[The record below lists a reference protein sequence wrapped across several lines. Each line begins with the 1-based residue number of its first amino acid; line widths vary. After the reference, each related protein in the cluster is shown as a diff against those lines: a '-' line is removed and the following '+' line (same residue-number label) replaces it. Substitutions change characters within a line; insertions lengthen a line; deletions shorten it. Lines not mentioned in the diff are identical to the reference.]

1 MRKSLPRFLLSGA
14 ILALT
19 ATSVLAAPTLEEQMQ
34 SLKRQNH
41 QQSIMLQK
49 MQERLDTMEQKQS
62 SNHVE
67 PVGVSGEPTEPAS
80 LIQAINDHVEL
91 SVLAEVEGSSAD
103 NFAGEDT
110 SDIVLAT
117 VEIGLDATVSEWSS
131 AHILLLYEEGEE
143 NDHLMVDEGT
153 ITIGNLE
160 KFPFYLT
167 AGKMYV
173 PYGNFESNMVS
184 DPLTLEIGETG
195 DSAIQIGF
203 EAGGFYGSIY
213 GFNGDVN
220 EAGEHGDYIDN
231 FGANAGFTMENDIIA
246 MDVGLGYITNI
257 GDTDGLG
264 DFLDGAVASEVKDYV
279 DGISAH
285 AIVTVGPFS
294 MVAEYLAALDDFEL
308 GEIDFDGSGAEPKAY
323 NFEVAFS
330 TELIARET
338 TFAIG
343 YQATD
348 EALALEL
355 PESRIIGTAS
365 MEIMPYTALAVEY
378 FHDEDYSRSDGG
390 TGNDADTLTIQLALE
405 F

>member
-1 MRKSLPRFLLSGA
+1 MRKSLPNFLLSGA
-14 ILALT
+14 ILALS
-19 ATSVLAAPTLEEQMQ
+19 ATSVLAAPTLEEEMQ

-49 MQERLDTMEQKQS
+49 MQERLGTMEQNQAS
-62 SNHVE
+62 SQIESLDTAQEIN
-67 PVGVSGEPTEPAS
+67 GPAS
-80 LIQAINDHVEL
+80 LLQAINDDVEL

-110 SDIVLAT
+110 SDIALAT

-143 NDHLMVDEGT
+143 NDHLAVDEGT

-160 KFPFYLT
+160 KLPLYIT

-173 PYGNFESNMVS
+173 PFGNFESNMVS

-220 EAGEHGDYIDN
+220 EADEHGDYIDN
-231 FGANAGFTMENDIIA
+231 FGANAGFTMENDTLA
-246 MDVGLGYITNI
+246 MDIGLGYINNI

-264 DFLDGAVASEVKDYV
+264 DFLDGAVASEIDDYV

-285 AIVTVGPFS
+285 AIMAVGPFT
-294 MVAEYLAALDDFEL
+294 MVAEYLAALDDFEF
-308 GEIDFDGSGAEPKAY
+308 GEMDFDGSGAEPKAY
-323 NFEVAFS
+323 NIEVAFS

-338 TFAIG
+338 TFAMG

-365 MEIMPYTALAVEY
+365 MEILPYTALAVEY
-378 FHDEDYSRSDGG
+378 FHDKDYSKSDGG